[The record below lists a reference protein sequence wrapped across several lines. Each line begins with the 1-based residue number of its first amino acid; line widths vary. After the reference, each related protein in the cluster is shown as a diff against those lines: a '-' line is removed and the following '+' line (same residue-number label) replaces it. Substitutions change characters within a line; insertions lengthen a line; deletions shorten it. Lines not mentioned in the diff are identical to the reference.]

1 MIINSGQSLSLFGTT
16 FGQYADFD
24 GIPDSKQGYGRINLE
39 KTLYLLG
46 NSTRNL
52 RITPTTRTPLDNGDI
67 QSYCVKTNRAG
78 GTVKATLVWMDR
90 EASPLSGYLLVND
103 LDLFI
108 YDTAGTIWKPA
119 SGNGFFDTLNNVEQ
133 IELNG
138 LPMDYVL
145 SVSVHGRRVALPKQN
160 WILVISG
167 DIVDT
172 GCGGIN
178 NVCPNQCSGAGTC
191 VTTVSTTKCQCNEG
205 RSGADCSMALTCPT
219 DSGKICAGN
228 GYCNYG
234 TGTCSCKLGYAP
246 PACIAKIVPVT
257 NSTTDDVTFTA
268 PKSPYTAGLVAGSVI
283 AAFFVGAIISI
294 FLGGF
299 LAVKYL
305 EYRRDKAAKEREEEM
320 QNNS

>member
-1 MIINSGQSLSLFGTT
+1 LDRTLF
-16 FGQYADFD
+16 
-24 GIPDSKQGYGRINLE
+24 
-39 KTLYLLG
+39 LLG

-52 RITPTTRTPLDNGDI
+52 RIVPTARDPLSNEDNRNNCYKI
-67 QSYCVKTNRAG
+67 TKAAG
-78 GTVKATLVWMDR
+78 TIRATLVWMDR

-108 YDTAGTIWKPA
+108 YDTTGTTWKA
-119 SGNGFFDTLNNVEQ
+119 SSANGFFDTLNNVEQ
-133 IELNG
+133 IEISN
-138 LPMDYVL
+138 LPQDYLL
-145 SVSVHGRRVALPKQN
+145 SVSVHARRIALPTQN
-160 WILVISG
+160 WLIVLSG
-167 DIVDT
+167 DMLDANCDAT
-172 GCGGIN
+172 IN
-178 NVCPNQCSGAGTC
+178 TVCPNQCSGAGSCAAGVCTC
-191 VTTVSTTKCQCNEG
+191 QSG
-205 RSGADCSMALTCPT
+205 RSGVDCSMALVCPT

-228 GYCNYG
+228 GNCNYA
-234 TGTCSCKLGYAP
+234 TGTCSCNLGYAP
-246 PACIAKIVPVT
+246 PTCVAKAVT
-257 NSTTDDVTFTA
+257 SANSTTTDVTFTA